1 MHAERPAV
9 TQTQQ
14 RANGFRQLF
23 DERILVAERRF
34 QHVVGEAELRRL
46 EHLIGRDLSSH
57 LMRQLADR
65 DGVAPL
71 GIDGEVG
78 RGPHGEPVFPSG
90 VVGSIA
96 HAAGSVVAAV
106 AARRSGVLSIGVDIH
121 PAEPLSRAVADLVGG
136 PREFRGAPV
145 LASSGLAAS
154 VLFSAKESVF
164 KAWFPLTGTWL
175 EFEDVLIR
183 VRDDGTLKVDRP
195 ATPGAWRGGW
205 QVSGGMIRS
214 AATITWGEF

>member
-1 MHAERPAV
+1 MPAERQAV

-23 DERILVAERRF
+23 DERILVAERRI
-34 QHVVGEAELRRL
+34 QHVVGEAERRRL

-121 PAEPLSRAVADLVGG
+121 PAEPLSGQMHDFVGV
-136 PREFRGAPV
+136 PRELQSAPA
-145 LASSGLAAS
+145 LASLGMAAS

-183 VRDDGTLKVDRP
+183 LRDDGTFTVDRP
-195 ATPGAWRGGW
+195 ATPGAWHGRW
-205 QVSGGMIRS
+205 QASGGMVRS